1 MTKDIEVL
9 FLSESDCSST
19 GLTMKEVIKL
29 IEGVFRAHGEGNVF
43 VPAKISLDMG
53 LFGEFETWGNAMPV
67 YFPSWKVCGMKWI
80 GGNFE
85 NPKRHM
91 LPSILGVVVLNDPE
105 TFAPLAI
112 LGGGWMTAMRTGA
125 ATAVAAKYLAKK
137 GSRTACIV
145 GAGYQGRYQLL
156 AMNEVL
162 NLDEVRVNDID
173 KDRMK
178 KYVDEMTE
186 KVSLR
191 VRAEPDLAEAV
202 KGTDIIVL
210 VTSAEVPLIKHNMI
224 EKGCLI
230 CSLGET
236 NLDFQATKSMDKI
249 VVDHLEQSMH
259 MGELAKW
266 VTQGI
271 LSERDVYCEL
281 GDIMTGK
288 KPGRESAEEKILTV
302 LYGVASSDIAIAS
315 KIYNIAR
322 EKGLGTRLRWF

>member
-1 MTKDIEVL
+1 MTKNIEVL

-29 IEGVFRAHGEGNVF
+29 IEEVFKAHGEGNVF
-43 VPAKISLDMG
+43 VPAKISLDME
-53 LFGEFETWGNAMPV
+53 LFSEFKTWGNAMPA
-67 YFPSWKVCGMKWI
+67 YFPSWKICGMKWI

-112 LGGGWMTAMRTGA
+112 LSGGWMTAMRTAA
-125 ATAVAAKYLAKK
+125 ATAVAARYLTKK
-137 GSRTACIV
+137 DSKTACIV
-145 GAGYQGRYQLL
+145 GAGYQGRHQLL
-156 AMNEVL
+156 ALNEVL
-162 NLDEVRVNDID
+162 SLDEVRVNDVN
-173 KDRMK
+173 KDRME
-178 KYVDEMTE
+178 KYVDKMSK
-186 KVSLR
+186 KVNLR
-191 VRAEPDLAEAV
+191 IRAEPNLAEAV
-202 KGTDIIVL
+202 KGTGIIVL
-210 VTSAEVPLIKHNMI
+210 VTSAEVPLIKLNMI
-224 EKGCLI
+224 ENGCLI

-266 VTQGI
+266 VNQGL
-271 LSERDVYCEL
+271 LSDRDIYCEL
-281 GDIMTGK
+281 GDIVSRK
-288 KPGRESAEEKILTV
+288 KLGRETSEEKILAV

-315 KIYNIAR
+315 KIYNVAK
-322 EKGLGTRLRWF
+322 EKGLGTRLRLF